1 MKQVGILQ
9 VDKRQNSSVYSM
21 NWVWWFM
28 SVIPATREA
37 EVRGSWS
44 MSKSR
49 QKYETLSEKLKIKRM
64 CCVWLEW

>member
-28 SVIPATREA
+28 SVIPA
-37 EVRGSWS
+37 VR
-44 MSKSR
+44 KAKCSR
-49 QKYETLSEKLKIKRM
+49 IMVLDQPQAKI
-64 CCVWLEW
+64 